1 MNEMTPPK
9 LTPLAQSRHASGILP
24 TEQTNERT
32 AMIGPTAAFSISR
45 RKVVPVSIK
54 SAFHQ
59 SDGTSTA
66 KNPAIKN
73 PAASSFQ
80 SMSQSIQKAFAR
92 RDHLLFES

>member
-9 LTPLAQSRHASGILP
+9 LIPFAHSKLASGILP

-32 AMIGPTAAFSISR
+32 AMIGPTAAFSINR
-45 RKVVPVSIK
+45 RKGVPVSIK

-59 SDGTSTA
+59 SDGTSAA

-80 SMSQSIQKAFAR
+80 SMSQSVQKAFAR
-92 RDHLLFES
+92 RDHLLLEP